1 MKVKRICASIIMS
14 SVAVIPFQ
22 ASAEG
27 ARVDGGGVAVDVVV
41 NTAGGAAVNWT
52 TLISREIQIPANQI
66 WHCVATAFADA
77 INPGGLD
84 NRYRFTLTRNDT
96 SPVVGAACERTIDID
111 DNTALNDSH
120 NIVVGTTC
128 PFLNVNAGVHTIRFL
143 ATKVSTGDANMIVD
157 DSSLTVVCSDSQL

>member
-1 MKVKRICASIIMS
+1 MKAKSIRAAIMMS
-14 SVAVIPFQ
+14 AAVIPFQ
-22 ASAEG
+22 ISAEG
-27 ARVDGGGVAVDVVV
+27 ARVDGGAVALDVVV

-52 TLISREIQIPANQI
+52 TLISREIQIPVNQL

-96 SPVVGAACERTIDID
+96 SPAVGGACERTVDID

-120 NIVVGTTC
+120 NIVAGTTC
-128 PFLNVNAGVHTIRFL
+128 PFLNVSAGVHTIRFL
-143 ATKVSTGDANMIVD
+143 ATKVTTADANMTID
-157 DSSLTVVCSDSQL
+157 DSSLTVVCSDQQL